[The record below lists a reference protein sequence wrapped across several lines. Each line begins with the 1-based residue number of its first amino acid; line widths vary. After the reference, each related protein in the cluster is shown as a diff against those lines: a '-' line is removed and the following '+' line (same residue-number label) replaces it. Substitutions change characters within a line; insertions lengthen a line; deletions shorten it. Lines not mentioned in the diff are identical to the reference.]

1 MRKALIAVIVASA
14 LFAVGAFAAQVAI
27 NSDDVASGEDAV
39 ESCASSANVIGYTTN
54 ADVVGGT
61 GTADW
66 QATGATIKLVEVGG
80 KTCDG
85 AAVDIAIGTDTSVTP
100 DTTAELWTDG
110 SCTPTTD
117 PLVYTCE
124 FPATNV
130 RPIVEVAVLVNGNS
144 VSATA

>member
-39 ESCASSANVIGYTTN
+39 ESCASSANVIEYTTGSTVN
-54 ADVVGGT
+54 GTT

-66 QATGATIKLVEVGG
+66 QATGATIQLIEATG
-80 KTCDG
+80 KNCEG
-85 AAVDIAIGTDTSVTP
+85 AAVDIAIGSDTSATP
-100 DTTAELWTDG
+100 DTTADTWTDG
-110 SCTPTTD
+110 TCTATGN
-117 PLVYTCE
+117 PLVYACT
-124 FPATNV
+124 FAATTV

-144 VSATA
+144 VNATA